1 MDQIKRM
8 QELAGVRTGV
18 ELSDPELATR
28 WWSRL
33 EKEEKQSLLNQYLP
47 SRTVEKMDNDAIYW
61 LWLKQQKL

>member
-18 ELSDPELATR
+18 ELSDPELVTR